1 MTVLRILLAGA
12 LLVAAAVAQAAEPVY
27 PPGSR
32 IGLAPPDGL
41 EPSRRFT
48 GFESPAGA
56 AITLVEMPPEAAAD
70 LLKGFSTEAI
80 QAQGFTET
88 ARETVKVGAVDAT
101 LLAMEQTKGEVSLRK
116 WLLVV
121 PDPTVTAFVLAQAL
135 QGVGAQ
141 GAAPQGAVSDEAMR
155 AALRSVAVRPPL
167 PIEDRVAA
175 LPFRLT
181 ERAEFR
187 PVRVLA
193 GNALLLTDGP
203 KDVTQEMEQPLLI
216 VALSTNPGPP
226 ADQRDAFARAA
237 LNSNASLREIFV
249 ERSQG
254 FRQRGA
260 EWHEIVAR
268 ATDVGSG
275 RPVVVMQ
282 TIRWDRTSY
291 LRMVGV
297 ARADARDAMLPRF
310 RRVVDGVEAE

>member
-1 MTVLRILLAGA
+1 
-12 LLVAAAVAQAAEPVY
+12 
-27 PPGSR
+27 
-32 IGLAPPDGL
+32 
-41 EPSRRFT
+41 
-48 GFESPAGA
+48 
-56 AITLVEMPPEAAAD
+56 MPPEAAAD

-88 ARETVKVGAVDAT
+88 ARETVRVGAVDAT

-135 QGVGAQ
+135 QGAGASGAGAQ
-141 GAAPQGAVSDEAMR
+141 GGGERRGDARGACAAS
-155 AALRSVAVRPPL
+155 AVRPPL
-167 PIEDRVAA
+167 PIEERVAA

-237 LNSNASLREIFV
+237 LNSNASLREVFV

-254 FRQRGA
+254 FRPAGRR
-260 EWHEIVAR
+260 VAR
-268 ATDVGSG
+268 DRGPGDRRRVGPARG
-275 RPVVVMQ
+275 RHADDPLGPDELPAHG
-282 TIRWDRTSY
+282 RR
-291 LRMVGV
+291 RP
-297 ARADARDAMLPRF
+297 RDARDAMLPRF

>member
-1 MTVLRILLAGA
+1 MILLRILLAGA
-12 LLVAAAVAQAAEPVY
+12 LLAAAAVAQAAEPVY

-32 IGLAPPDGL
+32 IGLAPPPGL

-88 ARETVKVGAVDAT
+88 ARETVRVGAVDAT

-135 QGVGAQ
+135 QGAGASGAQ
-141 GAAPQGAVSDEAMR
+141 GAAVSDEAMR
-155 AALRSVAVRPPL
+155 AALRTVAVRPPL

-175 LPFRLT
+175 LPFRLAD
-181 ERAEFR
+181 RADFR

-226 ADQRDAFARAA
+226 ADQRDAFARSA
-237 LNSNASLREIFV
+237 LGANVSLREIFV
-249 ERSQG
+249 ERSQS

-282 TIRWDRTSY
+282 TIRWDRGSY
-291 LRMVGV
+291 LRMVGI